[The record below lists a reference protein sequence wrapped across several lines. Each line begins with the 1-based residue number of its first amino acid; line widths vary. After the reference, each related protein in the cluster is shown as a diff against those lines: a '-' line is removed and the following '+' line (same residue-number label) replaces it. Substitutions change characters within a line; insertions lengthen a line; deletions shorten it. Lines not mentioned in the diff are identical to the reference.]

1 MSEQTRAFPA
11 RTGHGARRAL
21 VTGSSSG
28 IGAAIARRLLD
39 DGWQVVGLD
48 RAPVAL
54 ADPGF
59 TGIAIDLTDFA
70 ALAQCIAGLGAV
82 DALVHAAG
90 FMTTAPLGAID
101 PGQGAAM
108 WRLHVQAAEVLANAM
123 LPAMP
128 DGGRIVLIGSR
139 TANGAAGRSQYAATK
154 AALLGMGRSWAAEL
168 APRGITVNIVA
179 PGATATPMLLDP
191 GRAGTPPKLPPI
203 GRYIEPAEVA
213 ALTAFLLSPAAAA
226 ITGQQILIC
235 GGGSL

>member
-1 MSEQTRAFPA
+1 MNQQDTKHQGQP
-11 RTGHGARRAL
+11 RRAL

-28 IGAAIARRLLD
+28 IGAAIARHLLAE
-39 DGWQVVGLD
+39 GWQVIGLD
-48 RAPVAL
+48 RSPSTLEAA
-54 ADPGF
+54 GF
-59 TGIAIDLTDFA
+59 TAIAIDLTDFDA
-70 ALAQCIAGLGAV
+70 VARCVAGLGTLN
-82 DALVHAAG
+82 ALVHAAG
-90 FMTTAPLGAID
+90 FMTTAPLGALAPD
-101 PGQGAAM
+101 QGAAM
-108 WRLHVQAAEVLANAM
+108 WRLHVQAAEVLANAL

-128 DGGRIVLIGSR
+128 AGGRIVLVGSR

-154 AALLGMGRSWAAEL
+154 AALLGMARSWAAEL

-213 ALTAFLLSPAAAA
+213 SLAAFLLSPAAAA